1 MRMRVG
7 LLAVAH
13 QEALAELSPA
23 AIAEDGFSSLF
34 MTCSEV
40 DWPQSG
46 DQMARVCSE
55 SHAVGLQV
63 HLVPCGFGGFLRTI
77 PSVPSPLLDAQPEF
91 RQVDVRQRHLRCAC
105 PNHPEFLA
113 AFAQVMGEMARR
125 VRPDGFV
132 WFQPSFEGGEAGWA
146 CRCRICQSMYASR
159 HDEPMPTTFSARVAE
174 FRQRSVV
181 TFLLGAASAVK
192 RELPRV
198 RCAVVPTP
206 SMSRQLVRTGNE
218 NWDRLL
224 ECSGVDGLGF
234 VADWKHLGVD
244 VISVFDK
251 PVRGALRKARRYGK
265 DCQVWINDIPAARDE
280 VRQAFRL
287 AGSLGVRQLVV
298 CDHTSVQQ
306 PEVQPFPRRFPR
318 LFRHTAKPLL
328 ARTPVY

>member
-1 MRMRVG
+1 
-7 LLAVAH
+7 
-13 QEALAELSPA
+13 
-23 AIAEDGFSSLF
+23 
-34 MTCSEV
+34 
-40 DWPQSG
+40 
-46 DQMARVCSE
+46 
-55 SHAVGLQV
+55 
-63 HLVPCGFGGFLRTI
+63 
-77 PSVPSPLLDAQPEF
+77 
-91 RQVDVRQRHLRCAC
+91 
-105 PNHPEFLA
+105 
-113 AFAQVMGEMARR
+113 
-125 VRPDGFV
+125 
-132 WFQPSFEGGEAGWA
+132 
-146 CRCRICQSMYASR
+146 
-159 HDEPMPTTFSARVAE
+159 VAE

-306 PEVQPFPRRFPR
+306 PEVQPFPRRFPPSLPPHR
-318 LFRHTAKPLL
+318 QAPPGSDPGVLSAAPGPAGAAATSARRYCL
-328 ARTPVY
+328 A